1 MSFDPNFWHH
11 FNSLGRC
18 FTGPFGRPAAGSQW
32 VTRVFFFEKGRR
44 KKVKNKKLIFFIDVK
59 LDFIRL
65 AHHFV
70 MFFFLRYLD
79 RFFLNFFDFTIAE
92 PTSSLDN
99 GKIDVFEKKVEKFK
113 KIKTSFIDVKLDF
126 MRFMHH
132 FNVFSF
138 DFRPCF
144 LYFSISP
151 LLLRT
156 KKKKKTAQNR
166 LKPAK
171 TMVELFLDAFLC
183 DLAQFFF
190 FFFYRSCRIDVT
202 KT

>member
-1 MSFDPNFWHH
+1 MIHGAVWPPRSWLPMSYK
-11 FNSLGRC
+11 GI
-18 FTGPFGRPAAGSQW
+18 
-32 VTRVFFFEKGRR
+32 FFL
-44 KKVKNKKLIFFIDVK
+44 KKVEEKKSKIKKLIFFIDVK

-70 MFFFLRYLD
+70 MFFFRYLD

-156 KKKKKTAQNR
+156 KKKKKKKLRRTA
-166 LKPAK
+166 
-171 TMVELFLDAFLC
+171 
-183 DLAQFFF
+183 
-190 FFFYRSCRIDVT
+190 
-202 KT
+202 